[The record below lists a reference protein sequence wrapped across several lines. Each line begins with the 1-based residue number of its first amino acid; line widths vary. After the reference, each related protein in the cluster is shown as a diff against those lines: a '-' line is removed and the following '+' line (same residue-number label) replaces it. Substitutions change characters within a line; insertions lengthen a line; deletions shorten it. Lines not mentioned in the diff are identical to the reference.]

1 MKKIILISA
10 LLLALNVS
18 AQTLHLY
25 GGVSH
30 NIYLGCL
37 NCSKHDSNLI
47 WNKYGDYGDK
57 YSSTSIW
64 NKYGSYGDKYS
75 DGSPWNNYANNP
87 PVVVDKSGNFY
98 GYLTVNRYKDKRA
111 NFSLAI
117 ILYENHESIREDVS
131 EWYEKIFE

>member
-37 NCSKHDSNLI
+37 NCSKHDSN
-47 WNKYGDYGDK
+47 
-57 YSSTSIW
+57 SIW

>member
-37 NCSKHDSNLI
+37 NCSKHDSN
-47 WNKYGDYGDK
+47 
-57 YSSTSIW
+57 SIW
-64 NKYGSYGDKYS
+64 NKYGSYRDKYS
-75 DGSPWNNYANNP
+75 DGSPWNSYAENP

-98 GYLTVNRYKDKRA
+98 GYLTINRYKDKRA
-111 NFSLAI
+111 NFNLAI
-117 ILYENHESIREDVS
+117 ILYENYESIGNDVS